1 MGGVAGHM
9 DHLYDNRDL
18 TFGEMKDIIRAAAN
32 AELSTEEKVDGQ
44 NLFISYSVPEGKAK
58 GARNKGNLKAGGLD
72 AVGLAKK
79 FAGRGGLEKAFV
91 NGFDAFEKAV
101 ESLSDRE
108 KIKAFGPDANIW
120 YNSEIMDPGTEGD
133 PNDPGSV
140 NVIKYDNKTLKIHG
154 VGHFVFDRETGEKKP
169 IPEGTLEVI
178 DNALERMQSHLS
190 NTDSKYKL
198 ARKAIINLQKLED
211 EEVLSRSIALIN
223 RQMSDNDLNDRS
235 TMQDYMFTRLL
246 RGMDSEL
253 PENTKREI
261 VKYLMKLPGNIGL
274 RALKKGLSSEDLAD
288 LNNVIAAKKSLLL
301 QAVEPLENV
310 VHDFTV
316 ELLNGL
322 DSVFIAD
329 TSKEVMRLKDELS
342 KAVKQITAKGPE
354 DPAAMEVMQR
364 HLNKIKDFSQI
375 TTPVEAV
382 VFDYNGHT
390 YKFAGNF
397 APLNQILGMFK
408 YGSAA
413 PILAKEGIE
422 NNISI
427 LSEDEGNIKTDRA
440 KKFVLSLPKF
450 TPTESWGKPDSMERK
465 QVEKIFSTLSGGASI
480 EARLQ
485 DLKRRAS
492 EEVKMTSPR
501 RIISTLIM
509 LESLSAVINS
519 FSSSAAGF
527 VFEGFLAAMLGGKQE
542 AEISAK
548 GNLPIQDLIAF
559 SSLDGAAEVPVSLK
573 LLRQEGGIHGSYTN
587 LIDSLNEFADGMVY
601 IVARKAK
608 DEILLEQFKIT
619 RDNVFELLTQGRRAA
634 AQNELFGR
642 GGYGASTT
650 LNKLRRAK
658 TWEEK
663 YEIYRSTNG
672 YNAAQREKDIEK
684 AKSDLESREEQEA
697 AMNAP
702 SAERDAEEN
711 QVKEEGKRIITVE
724 ENRKMIEQHLL
735 TEAKRGGKQWV
746 ISAKQLPKFDTAI
759 SNYKELGELPVSPDR
774 IVKIAAQHMD
784 SLSKSVED
792 IFDAT
797 KKLSDNIDNYFTY
810 GDRSQAINAGSEAIK
825 DSETIGREMTQQVS
839 DASSTQ
845 TESLD
850 HNKVITEDE
859 DRRIALFPGK
869 FKPPHRGHFDYVNQ
883 IAKRS
888 DVDEVII
895 LISPVDFPEVTNE
908 QSLSIW
914 KEYLKNGEPNITAKI
929 ADYRSP
935 VQAVYEF
942 VADPVSARDG
952 DTVLLVKSSK
962 DVGDTRFNRAQQY
975 ADKHNPGV
983 TVDDIVED
991 PIQSDGGIVYSARD
1005 MRQAINDGD
1014 REKFLSYVPE
1024 SADADALWDTLT
1036 KKEESLN
1043 SLIDDAIEEMSTV
1056 AGGAVGG
1063 YPLPLGAKPVYPKGN
1078 KRKRNKPK
1086 VNRGKRQRRR

>member
-1 MGGVAGHM
+1 
-9 DHLYDNRDL
+9 
-18 TFGEMKDIIRAAAN
+18 
-32 AELSTEEKVDGQ
+32 
-44 NLFISYSVPEGKAK
+44 
-58 GARNKGNLKAGGLD
+58 
-72 AVGLAKK
+72 
-79 FAGRGGLEKAFV
+79 LEKAFV

-140 NVIKYDNKTLKIHG
+140 NVIKYDNKILKIHG

-413 PILAKEGIE
+413 PILAKEGIQ
-422 NNISI
+422 NNKSI

-697 AMNAP
+697 AMNAS

-724 ENRKMIEQHLL
+724 ENRKMIEQYLL

>member
-140 NVIKYDNKTLKIHG
+140 NVIKYDNKILKIHG

-413 PILAKEGIE
+413 PILAKEGIQ
-422 NNISI
+422 NNKSI

-697 AMNAP
+697 AMNAS

-724 ENRKMIEQHLL
+724 ENRKMIEQYLL

>member
-1 MGGVAGHM
+1 M

-140 NVIKYDNKTLKIHG
+140 NVIKYDNKILKIHG

>member
-32 AELSTEEKVDGQ
+32 AELTTEEKVDGQ

-120 YNSEIMDPGTEGD
+120 YNSEVMDPGTEGD

-140 NVIKYDNKTLKIHG
+140 NIIKYDNKTLKIHG

-198 ARKAIINLQKLED
+198 ARKAIINLQRLED

-223 RQMSDNDLNDRS
+223 RQMSDNDLNDKS
-235 TMQDYMFTRLL
+235 TMQDYIFTRLL
-246 RGMDSEL
+246 RGIDSEL

-274 RALKKGLSSEDLAD
+274 RALKKGLSNEDLAD
-288 LNNVIAAKKSLLL
+288 LNSVIAAKKSLLL

-329 TSKEVMRLKDELS
+329 TGKEVMRLKDELS
-342 KAVKQITAKGPE
+342 KAVKQITAKGHE

-397 APLNQILGMFK
+397 SPLNQILGMFR
-408 YGSAA
+408 YGSGT

-422 NNISI
+422 NNKSI

-492 EEVKMTSPR
+492 DEVKMTSPR

-559 SSLDGAAEVPVSLK
+559 SNIDGAAEVPVSLK

-587 LIDSLNEFADGMVY
+587 LIDSLNEFTDGMVY

-619 RDNVFELLTQGRRAA
+619 RDNVFELLTQGRREA

-672 YNAAQREKDIEK
+672 YNAAQREKDINK
-684 AKSDLESREEQEA
+684 AQSDLESREEQEA

-702 SAERDAEEN
+702 SAERDAEDT

-746 ISAKQLPKFDTAI
+746 ISAKQLPKFDTTI
-759 SNYKELGELPVSPDR
+759 SNYKKLGELPVSPDR

-825 DSETIGREMTQQVS
+825 DSQTIGREMTQQVS

-850 HNKVITEDE
+850 RNKVITEDE

-908 QSLSIW
+908 QSLAIW

-1024 SADADALWDTLT
+1024 SADADALWNTLT

-1063 YPLPLGAKPVYPKGN
+1063 YPLPLGAKPVYPKAN